1 MIFRRAC
8 AAEIEKI
15 IVLQSDIFHMEQ
27 EIHMTARD
35 TTVKIVCDM
44 GGEITGES
52 YPFYGGNVTPVVL
65 KKENFR

>member
-27 EIHMTARD
+27 GIPEDDVEEVLARN
-35 TTVKIVCDM
+35 
-44 GGEITGES
+44 
-52 YPFYGGNVTPVVL
+52 P
-65 KKENFR
+65 KKCREVMYSGFLIMNFIFPTFQPNFV